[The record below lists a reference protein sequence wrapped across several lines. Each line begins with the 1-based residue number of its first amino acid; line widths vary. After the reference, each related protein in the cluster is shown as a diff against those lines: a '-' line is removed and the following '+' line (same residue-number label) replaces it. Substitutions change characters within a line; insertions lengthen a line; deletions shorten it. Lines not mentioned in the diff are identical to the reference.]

1 MKKCGM
7 KGSAGGRRA
16 GARTGL
22 LMLAA
27 AALLLSPLLTGCAKK
42 GRVPVADAGP
52 VRIVV
57 LPFSVPE
64 DDPELRW
71 AAMAGPLLM
80 ARASQQYPDFV
91 VIPLWETMPT
101 AIASAGAARSFN
113 DEAAASAANWLGAK
127 WAVMGSVT
135 HRKGSAYTLMID
147 FIPTGSSDVPYRYI
161 KTRRME
167 SMGPAFLA
175 SIRQFLRFA
184 TGRIL
189 PLPKVKLPGLDRMKP
204 AAEALDREY
213 GWFVE
218 ADPGSAGAIVED
230 MAPAEKGLARLL
242 FNPALY
248 PALAE

>member
-1 MKKCGM
+1 MRKCGM
-7 KGSAGGRRA
+7 KGSAGARRA

-27 AALLLSPLLTGCAKK
+27 ATLLLAPLLTGCAKK
-42 GRVPVADAGP
+42 GKVPVADTGP

-57 LPFSVPE
+57 LPFEVPE

-71 AAMAGPLLM
+71 AAMAAPILM

-113 DEAAASAANWLGAK
+113 DETANSAANWLGAK
-127 WAVMGSVT
+127 WAVMGSIT
-135 HRKGSAYTLMID
+135 HRKGSAYSLVID

-167 SMGPAFLA
+167 SMGAAFLA
-175 SIRQFLRFA
+175 SIRQFLRFS
-184 TGRIL
+184 TGRVL
-189 PLPKVKLPGLDRMKP
+189 PPPKVKIPGLDRMRP

-218 ADPGSAGAIVED
+218 AEPGSAGAILEE

-242 FNPALY
+242 LNPALY
-248 PALAE
+248 PGLSE